1 MGNRLELCVLQ
12 PIIMPISTQKFF
24 EIIYVLPSLKGTY
37 PIESIFAIMKT
48 DLAQVILQ
56 TL

>member
-37 PIESIFAIMKT
+37 PIESIFAIMKA
-48 DLAQVILQ
+48 DLAQVIVQ

>member
-24 EIIYVLPSLKGTY
+24 EIIYVLGSLEGTY

-48 DLAQVILQ
+48 DLAKVIL
-56 TL
+56 

>member
-1 MGNRLELCVLQ
+1 MLQ
-12 PIIMPISTQKFF
+12 SIILPISTQKFF
-24 EIIYVLPSLKGTY
+24 EIIYVLPSPKGTY
-37 PIESIFAIMKT
+37 PIESIFDFMKT

>member
-24 EIIYVLPSLKGTY
+24 EIIYVLGSLEGTY

>member
-12 PIIMPISTQKFF
+12 PIIMPVSRYKFF
-24 EIIYVLPSLKGTY
+24 EIIYVLQSLKGTY